1 MKINNKKLIYIFIN
15 ITYIILT
22 FFFFFIKYK
31 SYFDNVERFIQ
42 DDFEPTEEVIIFSSN
57 LYIY

>member
-31 SYFDNVERFIQ
+31 RYFDNVERFIK
-42 DDFEPTEEVIIFSSN
+42 DDFELTEEVIIFS
-57 LYIY
+57 